1 MEIKKHNIIVLGAS
15 VIISA
20 AIIIITLNNNHGNQ
34 RRIEGRAFK
43 TTNGWGYDI
52 LVNDS
57 ILIHQ
62 ESIPVLQKNH
72 PFANKDQA
80 EKTAALVI
88 QKIKTGQ
95 HPTLTKFDLDKIMR
109 SDEPNNRQ
117 TNLE

>member
-1 MEIKKHNIIVLGAS
+1 MATKKHNNIIIGAS

-20 AIIIITLNNNHGNQ
+20 AIWIITLNNHRDE
-34 RRIEGRAFK
+34 RRIESRAFQ

-62 ESIPVLQKNH
+62 ESIPVFQKQQ

-80 EKTAALVI
+80 EKTAALVV
-88 QKIKTGQ
+88 QKLKTGQ
-95 HPTLTKFDLDKIMR
+95 HPTLTKFDLDKILG
-109 SDEPNNRQ
+109 SNETNNRQ
-117 TNLE
+117 RNLE

>member
-1 MEIKKHNIIVLGAS
+1 MGTKKHNIIIITAS

-20 AIIIITLNNNHGNQ
+20 AIWVITMKNHSPQ
-34 RRIEGRAFK
+34 RIESRVFK
-43 TTNGWGYDI
+43 LVNGWGYDI
-52 LVNDS
+52 LVNDT

-62 ESIPVLQKNH
+62 ESVPVVQNEQ
-72 PFANKDQA
+72 PFLNKDQA

-109 SDEPNNRQ
+109 SDEPDNKQ
-117 TNLE
+117 GNLE